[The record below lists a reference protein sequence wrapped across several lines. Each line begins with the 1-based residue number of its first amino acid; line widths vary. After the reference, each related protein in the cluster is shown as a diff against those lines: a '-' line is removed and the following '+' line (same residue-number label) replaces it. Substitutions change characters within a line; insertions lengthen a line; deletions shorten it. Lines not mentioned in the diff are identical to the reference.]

1 MKTLSSPSE
10 VIDALGGT
18 AATAKLAG
26 KTLQAVSN
34 WRRHPSGRLPPD
46 TFLRL
51 MRAIRSAGYDA
62 HPGLWGI
69 SASEAEEAS

>member
-1 MKTLSSPSE
+1 MKTLSSPSD

-18 AATAKLAG
+18 AATAKLSG
-26 KTLQAVSN
+26 KSSQAVSN

-51 MRAIRSAGYDA
+51 MKAIRAAGYDA
-62 HPGLWGI
+62 QPELWGI
-69 SASEAEEAS
+69 ESSDAKVTS